1 MMTWFGGGRYDYSV
15 KPGTGFTVTFRDGEP
30 VSYERV
36 PE

>member
-1 MMTWFGGGRYDYSV
+1 MCIRDSDYSV